1 MSFLQRQILTFVVS
15 SLCTTRC
22 IAISTFDAEG
32 VISPA
37 PTPQVFAPGVVSGPA
52 NDGSPTF
59 SPDGNTI
66 FFTRSAANWSVI
78 VESRKAHGKWSR
90 PTLAPF
96 SGEWS
101 DLAPEMSPDGT

>member
-1 MSFLQRQILTFVVS
+1 
-15 SLCTTRC
+15 
-22 IAISTFDAEG
+22 
-32 VISPA
+32 
-37 PTPQVFAPGVVSGPA
+37 
-52 NDGSPTF
+52 
-59 SPDGNTI
+59 
-66 FFTRSAANWSVI
+66 VI